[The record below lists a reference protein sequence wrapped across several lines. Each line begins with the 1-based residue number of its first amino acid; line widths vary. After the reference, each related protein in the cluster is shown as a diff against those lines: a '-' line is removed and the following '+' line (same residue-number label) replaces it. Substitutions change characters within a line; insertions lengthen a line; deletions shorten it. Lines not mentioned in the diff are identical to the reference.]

1 MGSGVVVGE
10 VGGGGWRVVVAAERK
25 RNPNVE
31 KTTKEILKFDLR
43 GDDLCMW

>member
-10 VGGGGWRVVVAAERK
+10 VGGGGRRVVVAAERK
-25 RNPNVE
+25 RNPIVE
-31 KTTKEILKFDLR
+31 KTTKEILKFDLI